1 VSKGESDTAGACVGT
16 IDTAG
21 AGVGTIDTAGACVG
35 TIDTAGACLGAIN
48 VEYDHP
54 VRSLLTP
61 RWLLVHAAVVVLV
74 IGFLLLG
81 WWQVTRAAQ
90 GNLLSFGYAVEW
102 PVFAG
107 FVIFVWI
114 REMRRFLRPQGE
126 RSQGDA
132 GDVPT
137 ERAQEPDVRSTP
149 APARTLARRPRR
161 SEAAYDDSDDPELAA
176 YNHYLAWRNANPHA
190 TQADYPGMLDRE
202 RPEHMKESR

>member
-1 VSKGESDTAGACVGT
+1 VSKGVSVIAGACVGA
-16 IDTAG
+16 ID
-21 AGVGTIDTAGACVG
+21 IAGAC
-35 TIDTAGACLGAIN
+35 AGAIN
-48 VEYDHP
+48 VEYAHP

-114 REMRRFLRPQGE
+114 REMRRLRRPQGE
-126 RSQGDA
+126 PSRGEADA
-132 GDVPT
+132 GDVPP
-137 ERAQEPDVRSTP
+137 ERPQEQDVRFTP
-149 APARTLARRPRR
+149 APARALARRPRR

-176 YNHYLAWRNANPHA
+176 YNHYLAWRNAHPHA